1 MDLTQLGWCG
11 LWPAAVGEPPGAVW
25 DPAAES
31 FTERHLRVIWFDA
44 THRPAVLTAQDD
56 QSVEVLDPGRW
67 NLEAGPDFLDA
78 TLRVLPG
85 RRQVRGDVELHRH
98 PADWVRHGHS
108 GDPRY
113 RRVVAS
119 VTWYPGRMPASALP
133 AGALEIALRDTV
145 LANPTFCFEALDL
158 TAYPYAAPAP
168 RPPCAVALLGLP
180 AGAGAALLDR
190 AGEERLRR
198 KADRLAALCAGHGPG
213 QTLYEEVLAGLGY
226 KQNELPCR
234 RLAQT
239 VPLATLRETVA
250 SHGQLAGYA
259 LLAGVAGLLPSKP
272 QAAWDEEARRFLRDV
287 WNYWW
292 KIQAHWQSRV
302 LPRELWTLHNL
313 RPLNHPLRRLMAV
326 LPLFTGAGAWP
337 EALPGLL
344 SGAPATWATGLLAR
358 LDDAGDNAPFWSRR
372 AGFGG
377 KPLPHPAALVGAG
390 RAAALLLNALVPFLM
405 TQGYPELATPD
416 KLGQLP
422 AEDDHHL
429 ARETAFRLFGRDHN
443 PALHH
448 TGLRQ
453 QGLVQIFQDFCLNAH
468 TACAD
473 CPLPEALTAARSG
486 A

>member
-1 MDLTQLGWCG
+1 MDLTQSEWGA
-11 LWPAAVGEPPGAVW
+11 LWPAVVGEPQSTAW
-25 DPAAES
+25 DPAAEP
-31 FTERHLRVIWFDA
+31 FTERHLRVLWFDSA
-44 THRPAVLTAQDD
+44 HRPAALTTQDD
-56 QSVEVLDPGRW
+56 QRVEVLDPGRW

-78 TLRVLPG
+78 TLRLLPD

-98 PADWVRHGHS
+98 PSDWVHHGHT
-108 GDPRY
+108 GDVRY
-113 RRVVAS
+113 RHVVAS
-119 VTWYPGRMPASALP
+119 VTWYPGRMPVGNLP
-133 AGALEIALRDTV
+133 AGALEIALRDAV
-145 LANPTFCFEALDL
+145 LANPSFCFEGLDL

-168 RPPCAVALLGLP
+168 RPPCAVALLGLSP
-180 AGAGAALLDR
+180 DVSAALLDR
-190 AGEERLRR
+190 AGEVRLHR
-198 KADRLAALCAGHGPG
+198 KAARLAALCASRSAS

-239 VPLATLRETVA
+239 LPLVTLRETVA
-250 SHGQLAGYA
+250 KDGLLAGYA
-259 LLAGVAGLLPSKP
+259 MLAGVAGLLPAKP
-272 QAAWDEEARRFLRDV
+272 QATWDQESRAFLRDV
-287 WNYWW
+287 WDCWW

-302 LPRELWTLHNL
+302 LPRELWTLHHL

-326 LPLFTGAGAWP
+326 LPLFTGPEAWP
-337 EALPGLL
+337 EALSGIL
-344 SGAPATWATGLLAR
+344 SGAPAVWPAQLLAR
-358 LDDAGDNAPFWSRR
+358 INDLGSCAPFWSRR

-377 KPLPHPAALVGAG
+377 KPLLHPAALVGAG
-390 RAAALLLNALVPFLM
+390 RAAALLLNAIVPFLM
-405 TQGYPELATPD
+405 TRGFPELVARER
-416 KLGQLP
+416 LAQLP

-443 PALHH
+443 PAIHH

-473 CPLPEALTAARSG
+473 CPLPAALAATRSG